1 MANNKSKTFTR
12 NILKPYTG
20 SIILFFALMCMATLF
35 SIASILSVSNFLQ
48 ILFDTPTD
56 AVENP
61 SQLEIILN
69 KVYDYCLS
77 FGKHKALWLF
87 AAIIFVIYFLKDLFT
102 YLASYFIGSTRNK
115 IIRNI
120 RNSLFE
126 QFSSQTIGFISKY
139 KKGDLLSRL
148 SNDITEYD
156 QNVLQSL
163 QTLIVNVISVI
174 LYFSV
179 LLYIDYKITLLVLLV
194 FPPVAG
200 IVSFFSRKLKRSSKH
215 MQQKSSHLTSILE
228 ETISAL
234 RIIKSFNA
242 IEEMNNRFRSFNTSY
257 TRLRNKINRRVN
269 LASPQSEFFGN
280 CLVIGI
286 LLVGARNVIC
296 SPVLMSADMFIV
308 YLIIFSLLIKPAKDI
323 STSFYNIKKADA
335 AKNRICEI
343 IYANNTIIEPKNPTN
358 LEKFSKEI
366 TIENLNFSYD
376 EKAPI
381 LKDINL
387 TFKKGENTAI
397 VGASGSGKST
407 LIDLI
412 MKFYNIN
419 SGSIYFDGISIEEMS
434 SQQVRKHISIVTQ
447 ETILFNDTI
456 SNNISFGEN
465 TFSKEE
471 IEAAA
476 RIANAHE
483 FISKLPQGYDTIIGD
498 RGSILSGG
506 QRQRIAIAR
515 AVLRKC
521 EILILDEA
529 TSALDT
535 ISEHSVQKAIDNLSK
550 EKTIITIAHRLST
563 IKNCDK
569 IIVMDKGCVV
579 ETGTHAELI
588 AKNGIYYTLCKMQ
601 EIK

>member
-1 MANNKSKTFTR
+1 MVNKNEKTFTK
-12 NILKPYTG
+12 NNLKPYTG
-20 SIILFFALMCMATLF
+20 NIILFFVLMCMATLF

-48 ILFDTPTD
+48 ILFDTPTQ
-56 AVENP
+56 ATENP
-61 SQLEIILN
+61 SQLELILN
-69 KVYDYCLS
+69 NVYDYCLS

-102 YLASYFIGSTRNK
+102 YLGSYFIGATRNK

-120 RNSLFE
+120 RNQLFE
-126 QFSSQTIGFISKY
+126 QFSTQTIGFIARY
-139 KKGDLLSRL
+139 KKGDLLSRV

-163 QTLIVNVISVI
+163 QTLIVNIISVI
-174 LYFSV
+174 LYFGV
-179 LLYIDYKITLLVLLV
+179 LLYIDYKITLLVLIV

-228 ETISAL
+228 ETISSL

-242 IEEMNNRFRSFNTSY
+242 IEQMNTRFQNFNTSY

-280 CLVIGI
+280 CLVIAI
-286 LLVGARNVIC
+286 LLVGARNVIG

-343 IYANNTIIEPKNPTN
+343 IYANNTIIEPKKPLN
-358 LEKFSKEI
+358 LEKI
-366 TIENLNFSYD
+366 NQGIRIENLNFAY
-376 EKAPI
+376 EKTPV
-381 LKDINL
+381 LNSVNL
-387 TFKKGENTAI
+387 FFKKGENTAI

-412 MKFYNIN
+412 MKFYNVEENTIF
-419 SGSIYFDGISIEEMS
+419 FDNLPIEKLS
-434 SQQVRKHISIVTQ
+434 SNEVRKHISIVTQ
-447 ETILFNDTI
+447 ETILFND
-456 SNNISFGEN
+456 SVKNNISFGN
-465 TFSKEE
+465 NNFSEEE
-471 IEAAA
+471 IISAAKT
-476 RIANAHE
+476 ANAHE

-498 RGSILSGG
+498 RGNTLSGG
-506 QRQRIAIAR
+506 QRQRLAIAR
-515 AVLRKC
+515 AILRKC

-535 ISEHSVQKAIDNLSK
+535 ISEHHVQEAINNLSK
-550 EKTIITIAHRLST
+550 QKTIITIAHRLST

-569 IIVMDKGCVV
+569 IVVMDKGYVK
-579 ETGTHAELI
+579 EIGTHAELT
-588 AKNGIYYTLCKMQ
+588 AKGGIYYQLCKLQ
-601 EIK
+601 EINS

>member
-1 MANNKSKTFTR
+1 MNNKNFTKQ
-12 NILKPYTG
+12 ILKPYTG
-20 SIILFFALMCMATLF
+20 SLILFFVLMCMATLF

-48 ILFDTPTD
+48 ILFDTNTEL
-56 AVENP
+56 AENP

-87 AAIIFVIYFLKDLFT
+87 AAIIFAIYFLKDLFT
-102 YLASYFIGSTRNK
+102 YLGSYFIGSTRNK

-120 RNSLFE
+120 RNKLFE
-126 QFSSQTIGFISKY
+126 QFSTQTIGFIANF
-139 KKGDLLSRL
+139 KKGDLLSRV

-156 QNVLQSL
+156 QNVLQSI
-163 QTLIVNVISVI
+163 QTLITNLISVI
-174 LYFSV
+174 MYFSV
-179 LLYIDYKITLLVLLV
+179 LIYIDYKITLLVLLV

-200 IVSFFSRKLKRSSKH
+200 MVSFFSRKLKRSSKH
-215 MQQKSSHLTSILE
+215 MQQKSSLLTSILE
-228 ETISAL
+228 ETISSL

-242 IEEMNNRFRSFNTSY
+242 IDDMNNRFRNFNTSY

-286 LLVGARNVIC
+286 LLVGSKNVI
-296 SPVLMSADMFIV
+296 STPVLMSADIFIV
-308 YLIIFSLLIKPAKDI
+308 YLIIFSLIIKPAKDI

-343 IYANNTIIEPKNPTN
+343 IYANNSIIEPENPIE
-358 LEKFSKEI
+358 LKEI
-366 TIENLNFSYD
+366 KDGIRIQNLNFAYD
-376 EKAPI
+376 SKNLV
-381 LKDINL
+381 LKNINL

-412 MKFYNIN
+412 MKFYNTEEN
-419 SGSIYFDGISIEEMS
+419 TLFFDNISINNIS
-434 SQQVRKHISIVTQ
+434 SSEVRKHIAIVTQ
-447 ETILFNDTI
+447 ETILFND
-456 SNNISFGEN
+456 SVKNNINFGERSF
-465 TFSKEE
+465 TDEE
-471 IEAAA
+471 IEVAA

-483 FISKLPQGYDTIIGD
+483 FICKLPQGYDTIIGD
-498 RGSILSGG
+498 RGSTLSGG
-506 QRQRIAIAR
+506 QKQRLAIAR
-515 AVLRKC
+515 AILRKC

-535 ISEHSVQKAIDNLSK
+535 ISEHSVQEAINKLSK

-569 IIVMDKGCVV
+569 IIVMDKGCV
-579 ETGTHAELI
+579 EEIGTHEELI
-588 AKNGIYYTLCKMQ
+588 AKKGIYHKLCKMQ
-601 EIK
+601 EINS

>member
-1 MANNKSKTFTR
+1 MNNKNFTKQ
-12 NILKPYTG
+12 ILKPYTG
-20 SIILFFALMCMATLF
+20 SLILFFVLMCMATLF

-48 ILFDTPTD
+48 ILFDTNTEL
-56 AVENP
+56 AENP

-87 AAIIFVIYFLKDLFT
+87 AAIIFAIYFLKDLFT
-102 YLASYFIGSTRNK
+102 YLGSYFIGSTRNK

-120 RNSLFE
+120 RNRLFE
-126 QFSSQTIGFISKY
+126 QFSTQTIGFIANF
-139 KKGDLLSRL
+139 KKGDLLSRV

-156 QNVLQSL
+156 QNVLQSI
-163 QTLIVNVISVI
+163 QTLITNLISVI
-174 LYFSV
+174 MYFSV
-179 LLYIDYKITLLVLLV
+179 LIYIDYKITLLVLLV

-200 IVSFFSRKLKRSSKH
+200 MVSFFSRKLKRSSKH
-215 MQQKSSHLTSILE
+215 MQQKSSLLTSILE
-228 ETISAL
+228 ETISSL

-242 IEEMNNRFRSFNTSY
+242 IDDMNNRFRNFNTSY

-286 LLVGARNVIC
+286 LLVGSKNVI
-296 SPVLMSADMFIV
+296 STPVLMSADIFIV
-308 YLIIFSLLIKPAKDI
+308 YLIIFSLIIKPAKDI

-343 IYANNTIIEPKNPTN
+343 IYANNSIIEPENPIE
-358 LEKFSKEI
+358 LKEI
-366 TIENLNFSYD
+366 KDGIRIQNLNFAYD
-376 EKAPI
+376 SKNLV
-381 LKDINL
+381 LKNINL

-412 MKFYNIN
+412 MKFYNTEEN
-419 SGSIYFDGISIEEMS
+419 TLFFDNISINNIS
-434 SQQVRKHISIVTQ
+434 SSEVRKHIAIVTQ
-447 ETILFNDTI
+447 ETILFND
-456 SNNISFGEN
+456 SVKNNINFGERSF
-465 TFSKEE
+465 TDEE

-483 FISKLPQGYDTIIGD
+483 FICKLPQGYDTIIGD
-498 RGSILSGG
+498 RGSTLSGG
-506 QRQRIAIAR
+506 QKQRLAIAR
-515 AVLRKC
+515 AILRKC

-535 ISEHSVQKAIDNLSK
+535 ISEHSVQEAINKLSK

-569 IIVMDKGCVV
+569 IIVIDKGCV
-579 ETGTHAELI
+579 EEIGTHEELI
-588 AKNGIYYTLCKMQ
+588 AKKGIYHKLCKMQ
-601 EIK
+601 EINS

>member
-1 MANNKSKTFTR
+1 
-12 NILKPYTG
+12 
-20 SIILFFALMCMATLF
+20 MCMATLF

-48 ILFDTPTD
+48 ILFDTNTEL
-56 AVENP
+56 AENP

-87 AAIIFVIYFLKDLFT
+87 AAIIFAIYFLKDLFT
-102 YLASYFIGSTRNK
+102 YLGSYFIGSTRNK

-120 RNSLFE
+120 RNKLFE
-126 QFSSQTIGFISKY
+126 QFSTQTIGFIANF
-139 KKGDLLSRL
+139 KKGDLLSRV

-156 QNVLQSL
+156 QNVLQSI
-163 QTLIVNVISVI
+163 QTLITNLISVI
-174 LYFSV
+174 MYFSV
-179 LLYIDYKITLLVLLV
+179 LIYIDYKITLLVLLV

-200 IVSFFSRKLKRSSKH
+200 MVSFFSRKLKRSSKH
-215 MQQKSSHLTSILE
+215 MQQKSSLLTSILE
-228 ETISAL
+228 ETISSL

-242 IEEMNNRFRSFNTSY
+242 IDDMNNRFRNFNTSY

-286 LLVGARNVIC
+286 LLVGSKNVI
-296 SPVLMSADMFIV
+296 STPVLMSADIFIV
-308 YLIIFSLLIKPAKDI
+308 YLIIFSLIIKPAKDI

-343 IYANNTIIEPKNPTN
+343 IYANNSIIEPENPIE
-358 LEKFSKEI
+358 LKEI
-366 TIENLNFSYD
+366 KDGIRIQNLNFAYD
-376 EKAPI
+376 SKNLV
-381 LKDINL
+381 LKNINL

-412 MKFYNIN
+412 MKFYNTEEN
-419 SGSIYFDGISIEEMS
+419 TLFFDNISINNIS
-434 SQQVRKHISIVTQ
+434 SSEVRKHIAIVTQ
-447 ETILFNDTI
+447 ETILFND
-456 SNNISFGEN
+456 SVKNNINFGERSF
-465 TFSKEE
+465 TDEE

-483 FISKLPQGYDTIIGD
+483 FICKLPQGYDTIIGD
-498 RGSILSGG
+498 RGSTLSGG
-506 QRQRIAIAR
+506 QKQRLAIAR
-515 AVLRKC
+515 AILRKC

-535 ISEHSVQKAIDNLSK
+535 ISEHSVQEAINKLSK

-569 IIVMDKGCVV
+569 IIVMDKGCV
-579 ETGTHAELI
+579 EEIGTHEELI
-588 AKNGIYYTLCKMQ
+588 AKKGIYHKLCKMQ
-601 EIK
+601 EINS

>member
-1 MANNKSKTFTR
+1 MANKEYKNFTK
-12 NILKPYTG
+12 NNLKPYTG

-48 ILFDTPTD
+48 ILFDTQTD

-120 RNSLFE
+120 RNRLFE
-126 QFSSQTIGFISKY
+126 QFSTQTIGFISKY
-139 KKGDLLSRL
+139 KKGDLLSRV
-148 SNDITEYD
+148 SNDITEYE

-163 QTLIVNVISVI
+163 QTLIVNIISVI

-228 ETISAL
+228 ETISSL

-286 LLVGARNVIC
+286 LLAGARNVIC

-343 IYANNTIIEPKNPTN
+343 IYANNTIIEPENPIN
-358 LEKFSKEI
+358 LEQINQGI
-366 TIENLNFSYD
+366 TIKNLNFAY
-376 EKAPI
+376 EKTPV
-381 LKDINL
+381 LNSINIF
-387 TFKKGENTAI
+387 FKKGENTAI

-412 MKFYNIN
+412 MKFYNTEENTIFFDDIPIN
-419 SGSIYFDGISIEEMS
+419 KIKS
-434 SQQVRKHISIVTQ
+434 SQVRKHIAIVTQ
-447 ETILFNDTI
+447 ETILFND
-456 SNNISFGEN
+456 SVKNNISFGDN
-465 TFSKEE
+465 SFSDEE
-471 IEAAA
+471 IISAAKT
-476 RIANAHE
+476 ANAHE
-483 FISKLPQGYDTIIGD
+483 FITKLPQGYETIIGD
-498 RGSILSGG
+498 RGSTLSGG
-506 QRQRIAIAR
+506 QRQRLAIAR
-515 AVLRKC
+515 AILRKC

-535 ISEHSVQKAIDNLSK
+535 ISEHYVQEAINNLSK
-550 EKTIITIAHRLST
+550 QKTIITIAHRLST

-569 IIVMDKGCVV
+569 IIVMDKGFVKEV
-579 ETGTHAELI
+579 GTHNELI
-588 AKNGIYYTLCKMQ
+588 AEKGIYHQLCKLQ
-601 EIK
+601 ELN

>member
-1 MANNKSKTFTR
+1 MANKEYKAFTK
-12 NILKPYTG
+12 NNLKPYTG
-20 SIILFFALMCMATLF
+20 SIVLYFVLMCMATLF

-48 ILFDTPTD
+48 ILFDTPTQ
-56 AVENP
+56 ATENP

-69 KVYDYCLS
+69 NVYDYCLS

-87 AAIIFVIYFLKDLFT
+87 AAIIFAIYFLKDLFT
-102 YLASYFIGSTRNK
+102 YLASYFIGATRNK

-120 RNSLFE
+120 RNKLFE
-126 QFSSQTIGFISKY
+126 QFSTQTIGFISKY
-139 KKGDLLSRL
+139 KKGDLLSRV

-163 QTLIVNVISVI
+163 QTLVNNLISVI
-174 LYFSV
+174 LYFAV
-179 LLYIDYKITLLVLLV
+179 LLYIDYKMTLLVLIV

-228 ETISAL
+228 ETISSL

-242 IEEMNNRFRSFNTSY
+242 IEEMNSRFQNFNSSY

-286 LLVGARNVIC
+286 LLVGSQNVIC
-296 SPVLMSADMFIV
+296 SPVLMSADIFIV
-308 YLIIFSLLIKPAKDI
+308 YLIIFALLIKPAKDI

-343 IYANNTIIEPKNPTN
+343 IYANNTIIEPTNPINIET
-358 LEKFSKEI
+358 I
-366 TIENLNFSYD
+366 TQGIRIENLNFAY
-376 EKAPI
+376 ETTPV
-381 LKDINL
+381 LNNINL
-387 TFKKGENTAI
+387 FFKKGENTAI

-412 MKFYNIN
+412 MKFYNVEENTIFFDEVPIN
-419 SGSIYFDGISIEEMS
+419 KISS
-434 SQQVRKHISIVTQ
+434 KGVRKHISIVTQ
-447 ETILFNDTI
+447 ETILFND
-456 SNNISFGEN
+456 SVKNNISFGN
-465 TFSKEE
+465 NNFSDQE
-471 IEAAA
+471 IISAAKT
-476 RIANAHE
+476 ANAHE

-498 RGSILSGG
+498 RGGMLSGG
-506 QRQRIAIAR
+506 QRQRLAIAR
-515 AVLRKC
+515 AILRKS

-535 ISEHSVQKAIDNLSK
+535 ISEHYVQEAINNLSK

-569 IIVMDKGCVV
+569 IVVMDAGFVK
-579 ETGTHAELI
+579 EIGTHSTLI
-588 AKNGIYYTLCKMQ
+588 ESKGLYYQLCKMQ
-601 EIK
+601 ELN

>member
-1 MANNKSKTFTR
+1 
-12 NILKPYTG
+12 
-20 SIILFFALMCMATLF
+20 MCMATLF

-48 ILFDTPTD
+48 ILFDTNTEI
-56 AVENP
+56 AENP

-102 YLASYFIGSTRNK
+102 YLGSYFMGSTRNK

-126 QFSSQTIGFISKY
+126 QFSTQTIGFIAKF
-139 KKGDLLSRL
+139 KKGDLLSRV
-148 SNDITEYD
+148 SNDITEYE
-156 QNVLQSL
+156 QNVLQSI
-163 QTLIVNVISVI
+163 QTLIVNIISV
-174 LYFSV
+174 LMYFAV
-179 LLYIDYKITLLVLLV
+179 LLYIDYKITLLVLVV

-215 MQQKSSHLTSILE
+215 MQQKSSLLTSILE
-228 ETISAL
+228 ETISSL

-242 IEEMNNRFRSFNTSY
+242 IDEMNKRFQNFNTSY

-308 YLIIFSLLIKPAKDI
+308 YLIIFSLIIKPAKDI

-343 IYANNTIIEPKNPTN
+343 IYANNTIVEPENPIELEEIKNGISIN
-358 LEKFSKEI
+358 
-366 TIENLNFSYD
+366 NLNFSYD
-376 EKAPI
+376 AKTPV
-381 LKDINL
+381 LKNINL
-387 TFKKGENTAI
+387 FFKKGENTAI

-412 MKFYNIN
+412 MKFYNTEEN
-419 SGSIYFDGISIEEMS
+419 SILFDDIPLCKMH
-434 SQQVRKHISIVTQ
+434 SQQVRKHIAIVTQ
-447 ETILFNDTI
+447 ETILFND
-456 SNNISFGEN
+456 SVKNNISFGDN
-465 TFSKEE
+465 SYSDEE
-471 IEAAA
+471 IIQAAK
-476 RIANAHE
+476 ISNAHE
-483 FISKLPQGYDTIIGD
+483 FISNLPQGYDTIIGD
-498 RGSILSGG
+498 RGNTLSGG
-506 QRQRIAIAR
+506 QRQRLAIAR
-515 AVLRKC
+515 AILRKC

-535 ISEHSVQKAIDNLSK
+535 ISEHSVQEAINKLSK
-550 EKTIITIAHRLST
+550 GKTIITIAHRLST

-569 IIVMDKGCVV
+569 IIVMDNGCVK
-579 ETGTHAELI
+579 EIGKHSELI
-588 AKNGIYYTLCKMQ
+588 AQNGIYHKLCKMQ
-601 EIK
+601 EIN

>member
-1 MANNKSKTFTR
+1 
-12 NILKPYTG
+12 
-20 SIILFFALMCMATLF
+20 MATLF

-120 RNSLFE
+120 RNRLFE
-126 QFSSQTIGFISKY
+126 QFSTQTIGFISKY
-139 KKGDLLSRL
+139 KKGDLLSRV
-148 SNDITEYD
+148 SNDITEYE

-163 QTLIVNVISVI
+163 QTLIVNIISVI

-194 FPPVAG
+194 FPPIAG

-228 ETISAL
+228 ETISSL

-286 LLVGARNVIC
+286 LLAGARNVIC

-343 IYANNTIIEPKNPTN
+343 IYANNTIIEPENPIN
-358 LEKFSKEI
+358 LEQINQGI
-366 TIENLNFSYD
+366 TIKNLNFAY
-376 EKAPI
+376 EKTPV
-381 LKDINL
+381 LNSVNL
-387 TFKKGENTAI
+387 FFKKGENTAI

-412 MKFYNIN
+412 MKFYNVEENTIF
-419 SGSIYFDGISIEEMS
+419 FDNLPIEKLS
-434 SQQVRKHISIVTQ
+434 SNEVRKHISIVTQ
-447 ETILFNDTI
+447 ETILFND
-456 SNNISFGEN
+456 SVKNNISFGN
-465 TFSKEE
+465 NSFSEEE
-471 IEAAA
+471 IISAAKT
-476 RIANAHE
+476 ANAHE

-498 RGSILSGG
+498 RGNTLSGG
-506 QRQRIAIAR
+506 QRQRLAIAR
-515 AVLRKC
+515 AILRKC

-535 ISEHSVQKAIDNLSK
+535 ISEHHVQEAINNLSK
-550 EKTIITIAHRLST
+550 QKTIITIAHRLST

-569 IIVMDKGCVV
+569 IVVMDKGYVK
-579 ETGTHAELI
+579 EIGTHAELT
-588 AKNGIYYTLCKMQ
+588 AKGGIYYQLCKLQ
-601 EIK
+601 EINS

>member
-1 MANNKSKTFTR
+1 MNNKNFTKH
-12 NILKPYTG
+12 ILKPYTW
-20 SIILFFALMCMATLF
+20 SFVLFFALMCMATLF

-48 ILFDTPTD
+48 ILFDTNTEI
-56 AVENP
+56 AENP

-102 YLASYFIGSTRNK
+102 YLGSYFMGSTRNK

-126 QFSSQTIGFISKY
+126 QFSTQTIGFIAKF
-139 KKGDLLSRL
+139 KKGDLLSRV
-148 SNDITEYD
+148 SNDITEYE
-156 QNVLQSL
+156 QNVLQSI
-163 QTLIVNVISVI
+163 QTLIVNIISV
-174 LYFSV
+174 LMYFAV
-179 LLYIDYKITLLVLLV
+179 LLYIDYKITLLVLVV

-215 MQQKSSHLTSILE
+215 MQQKSSLLTSILE
-228 ETISAL
+228 ETISSL

-242 IEEMNNRFRSFNTSY
+242 IDEMNKRFQNFNTSY

-308 YLIIFSLLIKPAKDI
+308 YLIIFSLIIKPAKDI

-343 IYANNTIIEPKNPTN
+343 IYANNTIVEPENPIELEEIKNGISIN
-358 LEKFSKEI
+358 
-366 TIENLNFSYD
+366 NLNFSYD
-376 EKAPI
+376 AKTPV
-381 LKDINL
+381 LKNINL
-387 TFKKGENTAI
+387 FFKKGENTAI

-412 MKFYNIN
+412 MKFYNTEEN
-419 SGSIYFDGISIEEMS
+419 SILFDDIPLCKMH
-434 SQQVRKHISIVTQ
+434 SQQVRKHIAIVTQ
-447 ETILFNDTI
+447 ETILFND
-456 SNNISFGEN
+456 SVKNNISFGDN
-465 TFSKEE
+465 SYSDEE
-471 IEAAA
+471 IIQAAK
-476 RIANAHE
+476 ISNAHE
-483 FISKLPQGYDTIIGD
+483 FISNLPQGYDTIIGD
-498 RGSILSGG
+498 RGNTLSGG
-506 QRQRIAIAR
+506 QRQRLAIAR
-515 AVLRKC
+515 AILRKC

-535 ISEHSVQKAIDNLSK
+535 ISEHSVQEAINKLSK
-550 EKTIITIAHRLST
+550 GKTIITIAHRLST

-569 IIVMDKGCVV
+569 IIVMDNGCVK
-579 ETGTHAELI
+579 EIGKHSELI
-588 AKNGIYYTLCKMQ
+588 AQNGIYHKLCKMQ
-601 EIK
+601 EIN

>member
-1 MANNKSKTFTR
+1 MNNKNFTKH
-12 NILKPYTG
+12 ILKPYTW
-20 SIILFFALMCMATLF
+20 SFVLFFALMCMATLF

-48 ILFDTPTD
+48 ILFDTNTEI
-56 AVENP
+56 AENP

-102 YLASYFIGSTRNK
+102 YLGSYFMGSTRNK

-126 QFSSQTIGFISKY
+126 QFSTQTIGFIAKF
-139 KKGDLLSRL
+139 KKGDLLSRV
-148 SNDITEYD
+148 SNDITEYE
-156 QNVLQSL
+156 QNVLQSI
-163 QTLIVNVISVI
+163 QTLIVNIISV
-174 LYFSV
+174 LMYFAV
-179 LLYIDYKITLLVLLV
+179 LLYIDYKITLLVLVV

-215 MQQKSSHLTSILE
+215 MQQKSSLLTSILE
-228 ETISAL
+228 ETISSL

-242 IEEMNNRFRSFNTSY
+242 IDEMNKRFQNFNTSY

-308 YLIIFSLLIKPAKDI
+308 YLIIFSLIIKPAKDI

-335 AKNRICEI
+335 AKKRICEI
-343 IYANNTIIEPKNPTN
+343 IYANNTIVEPENPIELEEIKNGISIN
-358 LEKFSKEI
+358 
-366 TIENLNFSYD
+366 NLNFSYD
-376 EKAPI
+376 AKTPV
-381 LKDINL
+381 LKNINL
-387 TFKKGENTAI
+387 FFKKGENTAI

-412 MKFYNIN
+412 MKFYNTEEN
-419 SGSIYFDGISIEEMS
+419 SILFDDIPLCKMH
-434 SQQVRKHISIVTQ
+434 SQQVRKHIAIVTQ
-447 ETILFNDTI
+447 ETILFND
-456 SNNISFGEN
+456 SVKNNISFGDNSYSE
-465 TFSKEE
+465 EE
-471 IEAAA
+471 IIQAAK
-476 RIANAHE
+476 IANAHE
-483 FISKLPQGYDTIIGD
+483 FISNLPQGYDTIIGD
-498 RGSILSGG
+498 RGNTLSGG
-506 QRQRIAIAR
+506 QRQRLAIAR
-515 AVLRKC
+515 AILRKC

-535 ISEHSVQKAIDNLSK
+535 ISEHSVQEAINNLSK

-569 IIVMDKGCVV
+569 IIVMDNGCVK
-579 ETGTHAELI
+579 EIGKHSELI
-588 AKNGIYYTLCKMQ
+588 AQNGIYHKLCKMQ
-601 EIK
+601 EIN

>member
-1 MANNKSKTFTR
+1 MNNKNFTKH
-12 NILKPYTG
+12 ILKPYTW
-20 SIILFFALMCMATLF
+20 SFVLFFALMCMATLF

-48 ILFDTPTD
+48 ILFDTNTEI
-56 AVENP
+56 AENP

-102 YLASYFIGSTRNK
+102 YLGSYFMGSTRNK

-126 QFSSQTIGFISKY
+126 QFSTQTIGFIAKF
-139 KKGDLLSRL
+139 KKGDLLSRV
-148 SNDITEYD
+148 SNDITEYE
-156 QNVLQSL
+156 QNVLQSI
-163 QTLIVNVISVI
+163 QTLIVNIISV
-174 LYFSV
+174 LMYFAV
-179 LLYIDYKITLLVLLV
+179 LLYIDYKITLLVLVV

-215 MQQKSSHLTSILE
+215 MQQKSSLLTSILE
-228 ETISAL
+228 ETISSL

-242 IEEMNNRFRSFNTSY
+242 IDEMNKRFQNFNTSY

-308 YLIIFSLLIKPAKDI
+308 YLIIFSLIIKPAKDI

-335 AKNRICEI
+335 AKKRICEI
-343 IYANNTIIEPKNPTN
+343 IYANNTIVEPENPIELEEIKNGISIN
-358 LEKFSKEI
+358 
-366 TIENLNFSYD
+366 NLNFSYD
-376 EKAPI
+376 AKTPV
-381 LKDINL
+381 LKNINL
-387 TFKKGENTAI
+387 FFKKGENTAI

-412 MKFYNIN
+412 MKFYNTEEN
-419 SGSIYFDGISIEEMS
+419 SILFDDIPLCKMH
-434 SQQVRKHISIVTQ
+434 SQQVRKHIAIVTQ
-447 ETILFNDTI
+447 ETILFND
-456 SNNISFGEN
+456 SVKNNISFGDNSYSE
-465 TFSKEE
+465 EE
-471 IEAAA
+471 IIQAAK
-476 RIANAHE
+476 IANAHE
-483 FISKLPQGYDTIIGD
+483 FISNLPQGYDTIIGD
-498 RGSILSGG
+498 RGCTLSGG
-506 QRQRIAIAR
+506 QKQRLAIAR
-515 AVLRKC
+515 AILRKC

-535 ISEHSVQKAIDNLSK
+535 ISEHSVQEAINHLSK

-569 IIVMDKGCVV
+569 IIVMDNGCVK
-579 ETGTHAELI
+579 EIGKHSELI
-588 AKNGIYYTLCKMQ
+588 AQNGIYHKLCKMQ
-601 EIK
+601 EIN

>member
-1 MANNKSKTFTR
+1 
-12 NILKPYTG
+12 
-20 SIILFFALMCMATLF
+20 MCMATLF

-48 ILFDTPTD
+48 ILFDTNTEL
-56 AVENP
+56 AENP
-61 SQLEIILN
+61 TQLEIILN

-87 AAIIFVIYFLKDLFT
+87 AAIIFAIYFLKDLFT
-102 YLASYFIGSTRNK
+102 YLGSYFIGSTRNK

-120 RNSLFE
+120 RNKLFE
-126 QFSSQTIGFISKY
+126 QFSTQTIGFIAKF
-139 KKGDLLSRL
+139 KKGDLLSRV

-156 QNVLQSL
+156 QNVLQSI
-163 QTLIVNVISVI
+163 QTLITNLISVI
-174 LYFSV
+174 MYFSV
-179 LLYIDYKITLLVLLV
+179 LIYIDYKITLLVLLV

-200 IVSFFSRKLKRSSKH
+200 MVSFFSRKLKRSSKH
-215 MQQKSSHLTSILE
+215 MQQKSSLLTSILE
-228 ETISAL
+228 ETISSL

-242 IEEMNNRFRSFNTSY
+242 IDDMNNRFRNFNTSY

-286 LLVGARNVIC
+286 LLVGSKNVI
-296 SPVLMSADMFIV
+296 STPVLMSADIFIV
-308 YLIIFSLLIKPAKDI
+308 YLIIFSLIIKPAKDI

-343 IYANNTIIEPKNPTN
+343 IYANNSIIEPENPVE
-358 LEKFSKEI
+358 LKEI
-366 TIENLNFSYD
+366 KDGIRIQNLNFAYD
-376 EKAPI
+376 DKNLV
-381 LKDINL
+381 LKNINL

-412 MKFYNIN
+412 MKFYNTDEN
-419 SGSIYFDGISIEEMS
+419 TLFFDDISINNIS
-434 SQQVRKHISIVTQ
+434 SHEVRKHIAIVTQ
-447 ETILFNDTI
+447 ETILFND
-456 SNNISFGEN
+456 SVKNNISFGEH
-465 TFSKEE
+465 TFSDEE
-471 IEAAA
+471 IETAA

-483 FISKLPQGYDTIIGD
+483 FICKLPQGYDTIIGD
-498 RGSILSGG
+498 RGCTLSGG
-506 QRQRIAIAR
+506 QKQRLAIAR
-515 AVLRKC
+515 AILRKC

-535 ISEHSVQKAIDNLSK
+535 ISEHSVQEAINNLSK

-563 IKNCDK
+563 IKNCNK
-569 IIVMDKGCVV
+569 IIVMDKGCV
-579 ETGTHAELI
+579 EEIGTHAELI
-588 AKNGIYYTLCKMQ
+588 AKKGIYHKLCKMQ
-601 EIK
+601 EINS

>member
-1 MANNKSKTFTR
+1 
-12 NILKPYTG
+12 
-20 SIILFFALMCMATLF
+20 MCMATLF

-48 ILFDTPTD
+48 ILFDTNTEL
-56 AVENP
+56 AENP

-87 AAIIFVIYFLKDLFT
+87 AAIIFAIYFLKDLFT
-102 YLASYFIGSTRNK
+102 YLGSYFIGSTRNK

-120 RNSLFE
+120 RNRLFE
-126 QFSSQTIGFISKY
+126 QFSTQTIGFIANF
-139 KKGDLLSRL
+139 KKGDLLSRV

-156 QNVLQSL
+156 QNVLQSI
-163 QTLIVNVISVI
+163 QTLITNLISVI
-174 LYFSV
+174 MYFSV
-179 LLYIDYKITLLVLLV
+179 LIYIDYKITLLVLLV

-200 IVSFFSRKLKRSSKH
+200 MVSFFSRKLKRSSKH
-215 MQQKSSHLTSILE
+215 MQQKSSLLTSILE
-228 ETISAL
+228 ETISSL

-242 IEEMNNRFRSFNTSY
+242 IDDMNNRFRNFNTSY

-286 LLVGARNVIC
+286 LLVGSKNVI
-296 SPVLMSADMFIV
+296 STPVLMSADIFIV
-308 YLIIFSLLIKPAKDI
+308 YLIIFSLIIKPAKDI

-343 IYANNTIIEPKNPTN
+343 IYANNSIIEPENPIE
-358 LEKFSKEI
+358 LKEI
-366 TIENLNFSYD
+366 KDGIRIQNLNFAYD
-376 EKAPI
+376 SKNLV
-381 LKDINL
+381 LKNINL

-412 MKFYNIN
+412 MKFYNTEEN
-419 SGSIYFDGISIEEMS
+419 TLFFDNISINNIS
-434 SQQVRKHISIVTQ
+434 SSEVRKHIAIVTQ
-447 ETILFNDTI
+447 ETILFND
-456 SNNISFGEN
+456 SVKNNINFGERSF
-465 TFSKEE
+465 TDEE

-483 FISKLPQGYDTIIGD
+483 FICKLPQGYDTIIGD
-498 RGSILSGG
+498 RGSTLSGG
-506 QRQRIAIAR
+506 QKQRLAIAR
-515 AVLRKC
+515 AILRKC

-535 ISEHSVQKAIDNLSK
+535 ISEHSVQEAINKLSK

-569 IIVMDKGCVV
+569 IIVMDKGCV
-579 ETGTHAELI
+579 EEIGTHEELI
-588 AKNGIYYTLCKMQ
+588 AKKGIYHKLCKMQ
-601 EIK
+601 EINS

>member
-1 MANNKSKTFTR
+1 
-12 NILKPYTG
+12 
-20 SIILFFALMCMATLF
+20 MCMATLF

-48 ILFDTPTD
+48 ILFDTNTEI
-56 AVENP
+56 AENP

-102 YLASYFIGSTRNK
+102 YLGSYFMGSTRNK

-126 QFSSQTIGFISKY
+126 QFSTQTIGFIAKF
-139 KKGDLLSRL
+139 KKGDLLSRV
-148 SNDITEYD
+148 SNDITEYE
-156 QNVLQSL
+156 QNVLQSI
-163 QTLIVNVISVI
+163 QTLIVNIISV
-174 LYFSV
+174 LMYFAV
-179 LLYIDYKITLLVLLV
+179 LLYIDYKITLLVLVV

-215 MQQKSSHLTSILE
+215 MQQKSSLLTSILE
-228 ETISAL
+228 ETISSL

-242 IEEMNNRFRSFNTSY
+242 IDEMNKRFQNFNTSY

-308 YLIIFSLLIKPAKDI
+308 YLIIFSLIIKPAKDI

-343 IYANNTIIEPKNPTN
+343 IYANNTIVEPENPIELEEIKNGISIN
-358 LEKFSKEI
+358 
-366 TIENLNFSYD
+366 NLNFSYD
-376 EKAPI
+376 AKTPV
-381 LKDINL
+381 LKNINL
-387 TFKKGENTAI
+387 FFKKGENTAI

-412 MKFYNIN
+412 MKFYNTEEN
-419 SGSIYFDGISIEEMS
+419 SILFDDIPLCKMH
-434 SQQVRKHISIVTQ
+434 SQQVRKHIAIVTQ
-447 ETILFNDTI
+447 ETILFND
-456 SNNISFGEN
+456 SVKNNISFGDN
-465 TFSKEE
+465 SYSDEE
-471 IEAAA
+471 IIQAAK
-476 RIANAHE
+476 ISNAHE
-483 FISKLPQGYDTIIGD
+483 FISNLPQGYDTIIGD
-498 RGSILSGG
+498 RGNTLSGG
-506 QRQRIAIAR
+506 QRQRLAIAR
-515 AVLRKC
+515 AILRKC

-535 ISEHSVQKAIDNLSK
+535 ISEHSVQEAINKLSK

-569 IIVMDKGCVV
+569 IIVMDNGCVK
-579 ETGTHAELI
+579 EIGKHSELI
-588 AKNGIYYTLCKMQ
+588 AQNGIYHKLCKMQ
-601 EIK
+601 EIN

>member
-1 MANNKSKTFTR
+1 
-12 NILKPYTG
+12 
-20 SIILFFALMCMATLF
+20 MCMATLF

-48 ILFDTPTD
+48 ILFDTNTEI
-56 AVENP
+56 AENP

-102 YLASYFIGSTRNK
+102 YLGSYFMGSTRNK

-126 QFSSQTIGFISKY
+126 QFSTQTIGFIAKF
-139 KKGDLLSRL
+139 KKGDLLSRV
-148 SNDITEYD
+148 SNDITEYE
-156 QNVLQSL
+156 QNVLQSI
-163 QTLIVNVISVI
+163 QTLIVNIISV
-174 LYFSV
+174 LMYFAV
-179 LLYIDYKITLLVLLV
+179 LLYIDYKITLLVLVV

-215 MQQKSSHLTSILE
+215 MQQKSSLLTSILE
-228 ETISAL
+228 ETISSL

-242 IEEMNNRFRSFNTSY
+242 IDEMNKRFQNFNTSY

-308 YLIIFSLLIKPAKDI
+308 YLIIFSLIIKPAKDI

-343 IYANNTIIEPKNPTN
+343 IYANNTIVEPENPIELEEIKNGISIN
-358 LEKFSKEI
+358 
-366 TIENLNFSYD
+366 NLNFSYD
-376 EKAPI
+376 AKTPV
-381 LKDINL
+381 LKNINL
-387 TFKKGENTAI
+387 FFKKGENTAI

-412 MKFYNIN
+412 MKFYNTEEN
-419 SGSIYFDGISIEEMS
+419 SILFDDIPLCKMH
-434 SQQVRKHISIVTQ
+434 SQQVRKHIAIVTQ
-447 ETILFNDTI
+447 ETILFND
-456 SNNISFGEN
+456 SVKNNISFGDN
-465 TFSKEE
+465 SYSDEE
-471 IEAAA
+471 IIQAAK
-476 RIANAHE
+476 IANAHE
-483 FISKLPQGYDTIIGD
+483 FISNLPQGYDTIIGD
-498 RGSILSGG
+498 RGNTLSGG
-506 QRQRIAIAR
+506 QRQRLAIAR
-515 AVLRKC
+515 AILRKC

-535 ISEHSVQKAIDNLSK
+535 ISEHSVQEAINKLSK

-569 IIVMDKGCVV
+569 IIVMDNGCVK
-579 ETGTHAELI
+579 EIGKHSELI
-588 AKNGIYYTLCKMQ
+588 AQNGIYHKLCKMQ
-601 EIK
+601 EIN

>member
-1 MANNKSKTFTR
+1 MNNKNFTKQ
-12 NILKPYTG
+12 ILKPYTG
-20 SIILFFALMCMATLF
+20 SLILFFVLMCMATLF

-48 ILFDTPTD
+48 ILFDTNTEL
-56 AVENP
+56 AENP

-87 AAIIFVIYFLKDLFT
+87 AAIIFAIYFLKDLFT
-102 YLASYFIGSTRNK
+102 YLGSYFIGSTRNK

-120 RNSLFE
+120 RNKLFE
-126 QFSSQTIGFISKY
+126 QFSTQTIGFIANF
-139 KKGDLLSRL
+139 KKGDLLSRV

-156 QNVLQSL
+156 QNVLQSI
-163 QTLIVNVISVI
+163 QTLITNLISVI
-174 LYFSV
+174 MYFSV
-179 LLYIDYKITLLVLLV
+179 LIYIDYKITLLVLLV

-200 IVSFFSRKLKRSSKH
+200 MVSFFSRKLKRSSKH
-215 MQQKSSHLTSILE
+215 MQQKSSLLTSILE
-228 ETISAL
+228 ETISSL

-242 IEEMNNRFRSFNTSY
+242 IDDMNNRFRNFNTSY

-286 LLVGARNVIC
+286 LLVGSKNVI
-296 SPVLMSADMFIV
+296 STPVLMSADIFIV
-308 YLIIFSLLIKPAKDI
+308 YLIIFSLIIKPAKDI

-343 IYANNTIIEPKNPTN
+343 IYANNSIIEPENPIE
-358 LEKFSKEI
+358 LKEI
-366 TIENLNFSYD
+366 KDGIRIQNLNFAYD
-376 EKAPI
+376 SKNLV
-381 LKDINL
+381 LKNINL

-412 MKFYNIN
+412 MKFYNTEEN
-419 SGSIYFDGISIEEMS
+419 TLFFDNISINNIS
-434 SQQVRKHISIVTQ
+434 SSEVRKHIAIVTQ
-447 ETILFNDTI
+447 ETILFND
-456 SNNISFGEN
+456 SVKNNINFGERSF
-465 TFSKEE
+465 TDEE

-483 FISKLPQGYDTIIGD
+483 FICKLPQGYDTIIGD
-498 RGSILSGG
+498 RGSTLSGG
-506 QRQRIAIAR
+506 QKQRLAIAR
-515 AVLRKC
+515 AILRKC

-535 ISEHSVQKAIDNLSK
+535 ISEHSVQEAINKLSK

-569 IIVMDKGCVV
+569 IIVMDKGCV
-579 ETGTHAELI
+579 EEIGTHEELI
-588 AKNGIYYTLCKMQ
+588 AKKGIYHKLCKMQ
-601 EIK
+601 EINS

>member
-1 MANNKSKTFTR
+1 MANKEYKNFTK
-12 NILKPYTG
+12 NNLKPYTG

-120 RNSLFE
+120 RNRLFK
-126 QFSSQTIGFISKY
+126 QFSTQTIGFISKY
-139 KKGDLLSRL
+139 KKGDLLSRV
-148 SNDITEYD
+148 SNDITEYE

-163 QTLIVNVISVI
+163 QTLIVNIISVI

-228 ETISAL
+228 ETISSL

-242 IEEMNNRFRSFNTSY
+242 IEEMNNRFRNFNTSY

-286 LLVGARNVIC
+286 LLAGARNVIC

-343 IYANNTIIEPKNPTN
+343 IYANNTIIEPENPIN
-358 LEKFSKEI
+358 LEQINQGI
-366 TIENLNFSYD
+366 TIKNLNFAY
-376 EKAPI
+376 EKTPV
-381 LKDINL
+381 LNSINIF
-387 TFKKGENTAI
+387 FKKGENTAI

-412 MKFYNIN
+412 MKFYNTEENTIFFDDVPIN
-419 SGSIYFDGISIEEMS
+419 KIRS
-434 SQQVRKHISIVTQ
+434 SQVRKHIAIVTQ
-447 ETILFNDTI
+447 ETILFND
-456 SNNISFGEN
+456 SVKNNISFGDN
-465 TFSKEE
+465 SFSEEE
-471 IEAAA
+471 IISAAKT
-476 RIANAHE
+476 ANAHE
-483 FISKLPQGYDTIIGD
+483 FITKLPQGYDTIIGD
-498 RGSILSGG
+498 RGSTLSGG
-506 QRQRIAIAR
+506 QRQRLAIAR
-515 AVLRKC
+515 AILRKC

-535 ISEHSVQKAIDNLSK
+535 ISEHYVQDAINNLSK
-550 EKTIITIAHRLST
+550 QKTIITIAHRLST

-569 IIVMDKGCVV
+569 IIVMDKGFVKEV
-579 ETGTHAELI
+579 GTHNELI
-588 AKNGIYYTLCKMQ
+588 SKKGIYHQLCKLQ
-601 EIK
+601 ELN

>member
-1 MANNKSKTFTR
+1 MNNKNFTKQ
-12 NILKPYTG
+12 ILKPYTG
-20 SIILFFALMCMATLF
+20 SLILFFVLMCMATLF

-48 ILFDTPTD
+48 ILFDTNIEL
-56 AVENP
+56 AENP

-87 AAIIFVIYFLKDLFT
+87 AAIIFAIYFLKDLFT
-102 YLASYFIGSTRNK
+102 YLGSYFIGSTRNK

-120 RNSLFE
+120 RNRLFE
-126 QFSSQTIGFISKY
+126 QFSTQTIGFIANF
-139 KKGDLLSRL
+139 KKGDLLSRV

-156 QNVLQSL
+156 QNVLQSI
-163 QTLIVNVISVI
+163 QTLITNLISVI
-174 LYFSV
+174 MYFSV
-179 LLYIDYKITLLVLLV
+179 LIYIDYKITLLVLLV

-200 IVSFFSRKLKRSSKH
+200 MVSFFSRKLKRSSKH
-215 MQQKSSHLTSILE
+215 MQQKSSLLTSILE
-228 ETISAL
+228 ETISSL

-242 IEEMNNRFRSFNTSY
+242 IDDMNNRFRNFNTSY

-286 LLVGARNVIC
+286 LLVGSKNVI
-296 SPVLMSADMFIV
+296 STPVLMSADIFIV
-308 YLIIFSLLIKPAKDI
+308 YLIIFSLIIKPAKDI

-343 IYANNTIIEPKNPTN
+343 IYANNSIIEPENPIE
-358 LEKFSKEI
+358 LKEI
-366 TIENLNFSYD
+366 KDGIRIQNLNFAYD
-376 EKAPI
+376 SKNLV
-381 LKDINL
+381 LKNINL

-412 MKFYNIN
+412 MKFYNTEEN
-419 SGSIYFDGISIEEMS
+419 TLFFDNISINNIS
-434 SQQVRKHISIVTQ
+434 SSEVRKHIAIVTQ
-447 ETILFNDTI
+447 ETILFND
-456 SNNISFGEN
+456 SVKNNINFGERSF
-465 TFSKEE
+465 TDEE
-471 IEAAA
+471 IETAA

-483 FISKLPQGYDTIIGD
+483 FICKLPQGYDTIIGD
-498 RGSILSGG
+498 RGSTLSGG
-506 QRQRIAIAR
+506 QKQRLAIAR
-515 AVLRKC
+515 AILRKC

-535 ISEHSVQKAIDNLSK
+535 ISEHSVQEAINKLSK

-569 IIVMDKGCVV
+569 IIVMDKGCV
-579 ETGTHAELI
+579 EEIGTHEELI
-588 AKNGIYYTLCKMQ
+588 AKKGIYHKLCKMQ
-601 EIK
+601 EINS

>member
-1 MANNKSKTFTR
+1 MNNKNFTKH
-12 NILKPYTG
+12 ILKPYTW
-20 SIILFFALMCMATLF
+20 SFVLFFALMCMATLF

-48 ILFDTPTD
+48 ILFDTNTEIT
-56 AVENP
+56 ENP

-102 YLASYFIGSTRNK
+102 YLGSYFMGSTRNK

-126 QFSSQTIGFISKY
+126 QFSTQTIGFIAKF
-139 KKGDLLSRL
+139 KKGDLLSRV
-148 SNDITEYD
+148 SNDITEYE
-156 QNVLQSL
+156 QNVLQSI
-163 QTLIVNVISVI
+163 QTLIVNLISV
-174 LYFSV
+174 LMYFAV
-179 LLYIDYKITLLVLLV
+179 LLYIDYKITLLVLVV

-215 MQQKSSHLTSILE
+215 MQQKSSLLTSILE
-228 ETISAL
+228 ETISSL

-242 IEEMNNRFRSFNTSY
+242 IDEMNTRFQNFNTSY

-308 YLIIFSLLIKPAKDI
+308 YLIIFSLIIKPAKDI

-343 IYANNTIIEPKNPTN
+343 IYANNTIIEPENPIELEEIKNGISIN
-358 LEKFSKEI
+358 
-366 TIENLNFSYD
+366 NLNFSYD
-376 EKAPI
+376 AKTPV
-381 LKDINL
+381 LKNINL
-387 TFKKGENTAI
+387 FFKKGENTAI

-412 MKFYNIN
+412 MKFYNTEEN
-419 SGSIYFDGISIEEMS
+419 SILFDDIPLCKMH
-434 SQQVRKHISIVTQ
+434 SQQVRKHIAIVTQ
-447 ETILFNDTI
+447 ETILFND
-456 SNNISFGEN
+456 SVKNNISFGDN
-465 TFSKEE
+465 SYSDEE
-471 IEAAA
+471 IIQTAK
-476 RIANAHE
+476 IANAHE
-483 FISKLPQGYDTIIGD
+483 FISNLPQGYDTIIGD
-498 RGSILSGG
+498 RGNTLSGG
-506 QRQRIAIAR
+506 QRQRLAIAR
-515 AVLRKC
+515 AILRKC

-535 ISEHSVQKAIDNLSK
+535 ISEHSVQEAINKLSK

-569 IIVMDKGCVV
+569 IIVMDNGCVK
-579 ETGTHAELI
+579 EIGKHSELI
-588 AKNGIYYTLCKMQ
+588 AQNGIYHKLCKMQ
-601 EIK
+601 EIN

>member
-1 MANNKSKTFTR
+1 
-12 NILKPYTG
+12 
-20 SIILFFALMCMATLF
+20 MCMATLF

-48 ILFDTPTD
+48 ILFDTNTEL
-56 AVENP
+56 AENP

-87 AAIIFVIYFLKDLFT
+87 AAIIFAIYFLKDLFT
-102 YLASYFIGSTRNK
+102 YLGSYLIGSTRNK

-120 RNSLFE
+120 RNRLFE
-126 QFSSQTIGFISKY
+126 QFSTQTIGFIANF
-139 KKGDLLSRL
+139 KKGDLLSRV

-156 QNVLQSL
+156 QNVLQSI
-163 QTLIVNVISVI
+163 QTLITNLISVI
-174 LYFSV
+174 MYFSV
-179 LLYIDYKITLLVLLV
+179 LIYIDYKITLLVLLV

-200 IVSFFSRKLKRSSKH
+200 MVSFFSRKLKRSSKH
-215 MQQKSSHLTSILE
+215 MQQKSSLLTSILE
-228 ETISAL
+228 ETISSL

-242 IEEMNNRFRSFNTSY
+242 IDDMNNRFRNFNTSY

-286 LLVGARNVIC
+286 LLVGSKNVI
-296 SPVLMSADMFIV
+296 STPVLMSADIFIV
-308 YLIIFSLLIKPAKDI
+308 YLIIFSLIIKPAKDI

-343 IYANNTIIEPKNPTN
+343 IYANNSIIEPENPIE
-358 LEKFSKEI
+358 LKEI
-366 TIENLNFSYD
+366 KDGIRIQNLNFAYD
-376 EKAPI
+376 SKNLV
-381 LKDINL
+381 LKNINL

-412 MKFYNIN
+412 MKFYNTEEN
-419 SGSIYFDGISIEEMS
+419 TLFFDNISINNIS
-434 SQQVRKHISIVTQ
+434 SSEVRKHIAIVTQ
-447 ETILFNDTI
+447 ETILFND
-456 SNNISFGEN
+456 SVKNNINFGERSF
-465 TFSKEE
+465 TDEE

-483 FISKLPQGYDTIIGD
+483 FICKLPQGYDTIIGD
-498 RGSILSGG
+498 RGSTLSGG
-506 QRQRIAIAR
+506 QKQRLAIAR
-515 AVLRKC
+515 AILRKC

-535 ISEHSVQKAIDNLSK
+535 ISEHSVQEAINKLSK

-569 IIVMDKGCVV
+569 IIVMDKGCV
-579 ETGTHAELI
+579 EEIGTHEELI
-588 AKNGIYYTLCKMQ
+588 AKKGIYHKLCKMQ
-601 EIK
+601 EINS

>member
-1 MANNKSKTFTR
+1 MANKEYKNFTK
-12 NILKPYTG
+12 NNLKPYTG

-120 RNSLFE
+120 RNRLFE
-126 QFSSQTIGFISKY
+126 QFSTQTIGFISKY
-139 KKGDLLSRL
+139 KKGDLLSRV
-148 SNDITEYD
+148 SNDITEYE

-163 QTLIVNVISVI
+163 QTLIVNIISVI

-228 ETISAL
+228 ETISSL

-286 LLVGARNVIC
+286 LLAGARNVIC

-343 IYANNTIIEPKNPTN
+343 IYANNTIIEPENPIN
-358 LEKFSKEI
+358 LEQINQGI
-366 TIENLNFSYD
+366 TIKNLNFAY
-376 EKAPI
+376 EKTPV
-381 LKDINL
+381 LNSINIF
-387 TFKKGENTAI
+387 FKKGENTAI

-412 MKFYNIN
+412 MKFYNTEENTIFFDDIPIN
-419 SGSIYFDGISIEEMS
+419 KIKS
-434 SQQVRKHISIVTQ
+434 SQVRKHIAIVTQ
-447 ETILFNDTI
+447 DTILFND
-456 SNNISFGEN
+456 SVKNNISFGDN
-465 TFSKEE
+465 SFSDEE
-471 IEAAA
+471 IISAAKT
-476 RIANAHE
+476 ANAHE
-483 FISKLPQGYDTIIGD
+483 FITKLPQGYDTIIGD
-498 RGSILSGG
+498 RGSTLSGG
-506 QRQRIAIAR
+506 QRQRLAIAR
-515 AVLRKC
+515 AILRKC

-535 ISEHSVQKAIDNLSK
+535 ISEHYVQEAINNLSK
-550 EKTIITIAHRLST
+550 QKTIITIAHRLST

-569 IIVMDKGCVV
+569 IIVMDKGFVQEV
-579 ETGTHAELI
+579 GTHNEI
-588 AKNGIYYTLCKMQ
+588 ITKKGIYHQLCKLQ
-601 EIK
+601 ELN

>member
-1 MANNKSKTFTR
+1 
-12 NILKPYTG
+12 
-20 SIILFFALMCMATLF
+20 MCMATLF

-48 ILFDTPTD
+48 ILFDTNTEL
-56 AVENP
+56 AENP
-61 SQLEIILN
+61 TQLEIILN

-87 AAIIFVIYFLKDLFT
+87 AAIIFAIYFLKDLFT
-102 YLASYFIGSTRNK
+102 YLGSYFIGSTRNK

-120 RNSLFE
+120 RNKLFE
-126 QFSSQTIGFISKY
+126 QFSTQTIGFIAKF
-139 KKGDLLSRL
+139 KKGDLLSRV

-156 QNVLQSL
+156 QNVLQSI
-163 QTLIVNVISVI
+163 QTLITNLISVI
-174 LYFSV
+174 MYFSV
-179 LLYIDYKITLLVLLV
+179 LIYIDYKITLLVLLV

-200 IVSFFSRKLKRSSKH
+200 MVSFFSRKLKRSSKH
-215 MQQKSSHLTSILE
+215 MQQKSSLLTSILE
-228 ETISAL
+228 ETISSL

-242 IEEMNNRFRSFNTSY
+242 IDDMNNRFRNFNTSY

-286 LLVGARNVIC
+286 LLVGSKNVI
-296 SPVLMSADMFIV
+296 STPVLMSADIFIV
-308 YLIIFSLLIKPAKDI
+308 YLIIFSLIIKPAKDI

-343 IYANNTIIEPKNPTN
+343 IYANNSIIEPKNPIE
-358 LEKFSKEI
+358 LKEI
-366 TIENLNFSYD
+366 KDGIRIQNLNFAYD
-376 EKAPI
+376 DKNLV
-381 LKDINL
+381 LKNINL

-412 MKFYNIN
+412 MKFYNTDEN
-419 SGSIYFDGISIEEMS
+419 TLFFDNISINNIS
-434 SQQVRKHISIVTQ
+434 SSEVRKHIAIVTQ
-447 ETILFNDTI
+447 ETILFNDSI
-456 SNNISFGEN
+456 KNNISFGEHSF
-465 TFSKEE
+465 TDEE
-471 IEAAA
+471 IETAA

-483 FISKLPQGYDTIIGD
+483 FICKLPQGYDTIIGD
-498 RGSILSGG
+498 RGCTLSGG
-506 QRQRIAIAR
+506 QKQRLAIAR
-515 AVLRKC
+515 AILRKC

-535 ISEHSVQKAIDNLSK
+535 ISEHSVQEAINNLSK

-569 IIVMDKGCVV
+569 IIVMDKGCV
-579 ETGTHAELI
+579 EEIGTHAELI
-588 AKNGIYYTLCKMQ
+588 AKKRIYHKLCKMQ
-601 EIK
+601 EINS

>member
-1 MANNKSKTFTR
+1 MNNKNFTKH
-12 NILKPYTG
+12 ILKPYTL
-20 SIILFFALMCMATLF
+20 SFVLFFALMCVATLF

-48 ILFDTPTD
+48 ILFDTPTE

-87 AAIIFVIYFLKDLFT
+87 AGIIFVIYFLKDLFT

-120 RNSLFE
+120 RNKLFE
-126 QFSSQTIGFISKY
+126 QFSTQTIGFIAKY
-139 KKGDLLSRL
+139 KKGDLLSRV

-156 QNVLQSL
+156 QNVLQSI

-174 LYFSV
+174 LYFAV

-215 MQQKSSHLTSILE
+215 MQQKSSHLTSIIE
-228 ETISAL
+228 ETISSL

-242 IEEMNNRFRSFNTSY
+242 IDEMNTRFQNFNTSY

-286 LLVGARNVIC
+286 LLVGSRNVIC

-343 IYANNTIIEPKNPTN
+343 IYANNTIREPKNPIT
-358 LEKFSKEI
+358 LEKFNKEI
-366 TIENLNFSYD
+366 TIQNLNFSYD
-376 EKAPI
+376 DKNLV
-381 LKDINL
+381 LKNINL
-387 TFKKGENTAI
+387 SIKKGENVAI

-412 MKFYNIN
+412 MKFYNTEEN
-419 SGSIYFDGISIEEMS
+419 SILFDGIPIEKMTSDE
-434 SQQVRKHISIVTQ
+434 VRKHIAIVTQ
-447 ETILFNDTI
+447 ETILFNDTV
-456 SNNISFGEN
+456 SNNISFSNN
-465 TFSKEE
+465 TYSQEE
-471 IEAAA
+471 IETAAK
-476 RIANAHE
+476 IANAHE
-483 FISKLPQGYDTIIGD
+483 FITKLPQGYQTTIGD
-498 RGSILSGG
+498 RGSTLSGG
-506 QRQRIAIAR
+506 QRQRLAIAR
-515 AVLRKC
+515 AILRKC

-535 ISEHSVQKAIDNLSK
+535 ISEHYVQESINKLSK

-569 IIVMDKGCVV
+569 IVVMDNGCIK
-579 ETGTHAELI
+579 EIGTHAELI
-588 AKNGIYYTLCKMQ
+588 AKNGIYHKLCKMQ
-601 EIK
+601 EIN

>member
-1 MANNKSKTFTR
+1 MANKEYKNFTK
-12 NILKPYTG
+12 NNLKPYTG

-120 RNSLFE
+120 RNRLFE
-126 QFSSQTIGFISKY
+126 QFSTQTIGFISKY
-139 KKGDLLSRL
+139 KKGDLLSRV
-148 SNDITEYD
+148 SNDITEYE

-163 QTLIVNVISVI
+163 QTLIVNIISVI

-228 ETISAL
+228 ETISSL

-286 LLVGARNVIC
+286 LLAGARNVIC

-343 IYANNTIIEPKNPTN
+343 IYANNTIIEPENPIN
-358 LEKFSKEI
+358 LEQINQGI
-366 TIENLNFSYD
+366 TIKNLNFAY
-376 EKAPI
+376 EKTPV
-381 LKDINL
+381 LNSINIF
-387 TFKKGENTAI
+387 FKKGENTAI

-412 MKFYNIN
+412 MKFYNTEENTIFFDDIPIN
-419 SGSIYFDGISIEEMS
+419 KIKS
-434 SQQVRKHISIVTQ
+434 SQVRKHIAIVTQ
-447 ETILFNDTI
+447 ETILFND
-456 SNNISFGEN
+456 SVKNNISFGDN
-465 TFSKEE
+465 SFSEEE
-471 IEAAA
+471 IISAAKT
-476 RIANAHE
+476 ANAHE
-483 FISKLPQGYDTIIGD
+483 FIMASEKGYDTMIGD
-498 RGSILSGG
+498 RGGKLSGG
-506 QRQRIAIAR
+506 QRQRISIAR
-515 AVLRKC
+515 AILKNPP
-521 EILILDEA
+521 ILILDEA

-535 ISEHSVQKAIDNLSK
+535 ESERMVQDAL
-550 EKTIITIAHRLST
+550 EKLMRNRTTIAIAHRLST
-563 IKNCDK
+563 IRHADEICVLHEGEIVERGKHDELLALNGYYKRLCD
-569 IIVMDKGCVV
+569 
-579 ETGTHAELI
+579 
-588 AKNGIYYTLCKMQ
+588 MQ
-601 EIK
+601 QMK

>member
-1 MANNKSKTFTR
+1 
-12 NILKPYTG
+12 
-20 SIILFFALMCMATLF
+20 
-35 SIASILSVSNFLQ
+35 
-48 ILFDTPTD
+48 
-56 AVENP
+56 
-61 SQLEIILN
+61 
-69 KVYDYCLS
+69 
-77 FGKHKALWLF
+77 
-87 AAIIFVIYFLKDLFT
+87 
-102 YLASYFIGSTRNK
+102 
-115 IIRNI
+115 
-120 RNSLFE
+120 
-126 QFSSQTIGFISKY
+126 
-139 KKGDLLSRL
+139 
-148 SNDITEYD
+148 
-156 QNVLQSL
+156 
-163 QTLIVNVISVI
+163 
-174 LYFSV
+174 
-179 LLYIDYKITLLVLLV
+179 
-194 FPPVAG
+194 
-200 IVSFFSRKLKRSSKH
+200 
-215 MQQKSSHLTSILE
+215 
-228 ETISAL
+228 
-234 RIIKSFNA
+234 
-242 IEEMNNRFRSFNTSY
+242 
-257 TRLRNKINRRVN
+257 
-269 LASPQSEFFGN
+269 
-280 CLVIGI
+280 
-286 LLVGARNVIC
+286 
-296 SPVLMSADMFIV
+296 MSADIFIV

-376 EKAPI
+376 EKTPI

-471 IEAAA
+471 IEAVA

-569 IIVMDKGCVV
+569 VIVMDKGCVV

>member
-1 MANNKSKTFTR
+1 
-12 NILKPYTG
+12 
-20 SIILFFALMCMATLF
+20 MCMATLF

-48 ILFDTPTD
+48 ILFDTNTEL
-56 AVENP
+56 AENP

-87 AAIIFVIYFLKDLFT
+87 AAIIFAIYFLKDLFT
-102 YLASYFIGSTRNK
+102 YLGSYFIGSTRNK

-120 RNSLFE
+120 RNKLFE
-126 QFSSQTIGFISKY
+126 QFSTQTIGFIAKF
-139 KKGDLLSRL
+139 KKGDLLSRV

-156 QNVLQSL
+156 QNVLQSI
-163 QTLIVNVISVI
+163 QTLITNLISVI
-174 LYFSV
+174 MYFSV
-179 LLYIDYKITLLVLLV
+179 LIYIDYKITLLVLLV

-200 IVSFFSRKLKRSSKH
+200 MVSFFSRKLKRSSKH
-215 MQQKSSHLTSILE
+215 MQQKSSLLTSILE
-228 ETISAL
+228 ETISSL

-242 IEEMNNRFRSFNTSY
+242 IDDMNNRFRNFNTSY

-286 LLVGARNVIC
+286 LLVGSKNVI
-296 SPVLMSADMFIV
+296 STPVLMSADIFIV
-308 YLIIFSLLIKPAKDI
+308 YLIIFSLIIKPAKDI

-343 IYANNTIIEPKNPTN
+343 IYANNSIIEPKNPIE
-358 LEKFSKEI
+358 LKEI
-366 TIENLNFSYD
+366 KDGIRIQNLNFAYD
-376 EKAPI
+376 DKNLV
-381 LKDINL
+381 LKNINL

-412 MKFYNIN
+412 MKFYNTDEN
-419 SGSIYFDGISIEEMS
+419 TLFFDNISINNIS
-434 SQQVRKHISIVTQ
+434 SNEVRKHIAIVTQ
-447 ETILFNDTI
+447 ETILFND
-456 SNNISFGEN
+456 SVKNNISFGEH
-465 TFSKEE
+465 TFSDEE
-471 IEAAA
+471 IETAA

-483 FISKLPQGYDTIIGD
+483 FICKLPQGYDTIIGD
-498 RGSILSGG
+498 RGCTLSGG
-506 QRQRIAIAR
+506 QKQRLAIAR
-515 AVLRKC
+515 AILRKC

-535 ISEHSVQKAIDNLSK
+535 ISEHSVQEAINNLSK

-569 IIVMDKGCVV
+569 IIVMDKGCV
-579 ETGTHAELI
+579 EEIGTHAELI
-588 AKNGIYYTLCKMQ
+588 AKKGIYHKLCKMQ
-601 EIK
+601 EINS

>member
-1 MANNKSKTFTR
+1 
-12 NILKPYTG
+12 
-20 SIILFFALMCMATLF
+20 MCMATLF

-48 ILFDTPTD
+48 ILFDTNTEL
-56 AVENP
+56 AENP

-87 AAIIFVIYFLKDLFT
+87 AAIIFAIYFLKDLFT
-102 YLASYFIGSTRNK
+102 YLGSYFIGSTRNK

-120 RNSLFE
+120 RNRLFE
-126 QFSSQTIGFISKY
+126 QFSTQTIGFIANF
-139 KKGDLLSRL
+139 KKGDLLSRV

-156 QNVLQSL
+156 QNVLQSI
-163 QTLIVNVISVI
+163 QTLITNLISVI
-174 LYFSV
+174 MYFSV
-179 LLYIDYKITLLVLLV
+179 LIYIDYKITLLVLLV

-200 IVSFFSRKLKRSSKH
+200 MVSFFSRKLKRSSKH
-215 MQQKSSHLTSILE
+215 MQQKSSLLTSILE
-228 ETISAL
+228 ETISSL

-242 IEEMNNRFRSFNTSY
+242 IDDMNNRFRNFNTSY

-286 LLVGARNVIC
+286 LLVGSKNVI
-296 SPVLMSADMFIV
+296 STPVLMSADIFIV
-308 YLIIFSLLIKPAKDI
+308 YLIIFSLIIKPAKDI

-343 IYANNTIIEPKNPTN
+343 IYANNSIIEPENPIE
-358 LEKFSKEI
+358 LKEI
-366 TIENLNFSYD
+366 KDGIHIQNLNFAYD
-376 EKAPI
+376 SKNLV
-381 LKDINL
+381 LKNINL

-412 MKFYNIN
+412 MKFYNTEEN
-419 SGSIYFDGISIEEMS
+419 TLFFDNISINNIS
-434 SQQVRKHISIVTQ
+434 SSEVRKHIAIVTQ
-447 ETILFNDTI
+447 ETILFND
-456 SNNISFGEN
+456 SVKNNINFGERSF
-465 TFSKEE
+465 TDEE
-471 IEAAA
+471 IETAA

-483 FISKLPQGYDTIIGD
+483 FICKLPQGYDTIIGD
-498 RGSILSGG
+498 RGSTLSGG
-506 QRQRIAIAR
+506 QKQRLAIAR
-515 AVLRKC
+515 AILRKC

-535 ISEHSVQKAIDNLSK
+535 ISEHSVQEAINKLSK

-569 IIVMDKGCVV
+569 IIVMDKGCV
-579 ETGTHAELI
+579 EEIGTHEELI
-588 AKNGIYYTLCKMQ
+588 AKKGIYHKLCKMQ
-601 EIK
+601 EINS

>member
-1 MANNKSKTFTR
+1 
-12 NILKPYTG
+12 
-20 SIILFFALMCMATLF
+20 MCMATLF

-48 ILFDTPTD
+48 ILFDTNTEI
-56 AVENP
+56 AENP

-102 YLASYFIGSTRNK
+102 YLGSYFMGSTRNK

-126 QFSSQTIGFISKY
+126 QFSTQTIGFIAKF
-139 KKGDLLSRL
+139 KKGDLLSRV
-148 SNDITEYD
+148 SNDITEYE
-156 QNVLQSL
+156 QNVLQSI
-163 QTLIVNVISVI
+163 QTLIVNIISV
-174 LYFSV
+174 LMYFAV
-179 LLYIDYKITLLVLLV
+179 LLYIDYKITLLVLVV

-215 MQQKSSHLTSILE
+215 MQQKSSLLTSILE
-228 ETISAL
+228 ETISSL

-242 IEEMNNRFRSFNTSY
+242 IDEMNKRFQNFNTSY

-308 YLIIFSLLIKPAKDI
+308 YLIIFSLIIKPAKDI

-335 AKNRICEI
+335 AKKRICEI
-343 IYANNTIIEPKNPTN
+343 IYANNTIVEPENPIELEEIKNGISIN
-358 LEKFSKEI
+358 
-366 TIENLNFSYD
+366 NLNFSYD
-376 EKAPI
+376 AKTPV
-381 LKDINL
+381 LKNINL
-387 TFKKGENTAI
+387 FFKKGENTAI

-412 MKFYNIN
+412 MKFYNTEEN
-419 SGSIYFDGISIEEMS
+419 SILFDDIPLCKMH
-434 SQQVRKHISIVTQ
+434 SQQVRKHIAIVTQ
-447 ETILFNDTI
+447 ETILFND
-456 SNNISFGEN
+456 SVKNNISFGDNSYSE
-465 TFSKEE
+465 EE
-471 IEAAA
+471 IIQAAK
-476 RIANAHE
+476 IANAHE
-483 FISKLPQGYDTIIGD
+483 FISNLPQGYDTIIGD
-498 RGSILSGG
+498 RGNTLSGG
-506 QRQRIAIAR
+506 QRQRLAIAR
-515 AVLRKC
+515 AILRKC

-535 ISEHSVQKAIDNLSK
+535 ISEHSVQEAINNLSK

-569 IIVMDKGCVV
+569 IIVMDNGCVK
-579 ETGTHAELI
+579 EIGKHSELI
-588 AKNGIYYTLCKMQ
+588 AQNGIYHKLCKMQ
-601 EIK
+601 EIN

>member
-1 MANNKSKTFTR
+1 MNNKNFTKQ
-12 NILKPYTG
+12 ILKPYTG
-20 SIILFFALMCMATLF
+20 SLILFFVLMCMATLF

-48 ILFDTPTD
+48 ILFDTNTEL
-56 AVENP
+56 AENP

-87 AAIIFVIYFLKDLFT
+87 AAIIFAIYFLKDLFT
-102 YLASYFIGSTRNK
+102 YLGSYFIGSTRNK

-120 RNSLFE
+120 RNRLFE
-126 QFSSQTIGFISKY
+126 QFSTQTIGFIANF
-139 KKGDLLSRL
+139 KKGDLLSRV

-156 QNVLQSL
+156 QNVLQSI
-163 QTLIVNVISVI
+163 QTLITNLISVI
-174 LYFSV
+174 MYFSV
-179 LLYIDYKITLLVLLV
+179 LIYIDYKITLLVLLV

-200 IVSFFSRKLKRSSKH
+200 MVSFFSRKLKRSSKH
-215 MQQKSSHLTSILE
+215 MQQKSSLLTSILE
-228 ETISAL
+228 ETISSL

-242 IEEMNNRFRSFNTSY
+242 IDDMNNRFRNFNTSY

-286 LLVGARNVIC
+286 LLVGSKNVI
-296 SPVLMSADMFIV
+296 STPVLMSADIFIV
-308 YLIIFSLLIKPAKDI
+308 YLIIFSLIIKPAKDI

-343 IYANNTIIEPKNPTN
+343 IYANNSIIEPENPIE
-358 LEKFSKEI
+358 LKEI
-366 TIENLNFSYD
+366 KDGIHIQNLNFAYD
-376 EKAPI
+376 SKNLV
-381 LKDINL
+381 LKNINL

-412 MKFYNIN
+412 MKFYNTEEN
-419 SGSIYFDGISIEEMS
+419 TLFFDNISINNIS
-434 SQQVRKHISIVTQ
+434 SSEVRKHIAIVTQ
-447 ETILFNDTI
+447 ETILFND
-456 SNNISFGEN
+456 SVKNNINFGERSF
-465 TFSKEE
+465 TDEE
-471 IEAAA
+471 IETAA

-483 FISKLPQGYDTIIGD
+483 FICKLPQGYDTIIGD
-498 RGSILSGG
+498 RGSTLSGG
-506 QRQRIAIAR
+506 QKQRLAIAR
-515 AVLRKC
+515 AILRKC

-535 ISEHSVQKAIDNLSK
+535 ISEHSVQEAINKLSK

-569 IIVMDKGCVV
+569 IIVMDKGCV
-579 ETGTHAELI
+579 EEIGTHEELI
-588 AKNGIYYTLCKMQ
+588 AKKGIYHKLCKMQ
-601 EIK
+601 EINS

>member
-1 MANNKSKTFTR
+1 
-12 NILKPYTG
+12 
-20 SIILFFALMCMATLF
+20 MCMATLF

-48 ILFDTPTD
+48 ILFDTNTEL
-56 AVENP
+56 AENP

-87 AAIIFVIYFLKDLFT
+87 AAIIFAIYFLKDLFT
-102 YLASYFIGSTRNK
+102 YLGSYFIGSTRNK

-120 RNSLFE
+120 RNKLFE
-126 QFSSQTIGFISKY
+126 QFSTQTIGFIANF
-139 KKGDLLSRL
+139 KKGDLLSRV

-156 QNVLQSL
+156 QNVLQSI
-163 QTLIVNVISVI
+163 QTLITNLISVI
-174 LYFSV
+174 MYFSV
-179 LLYIDYKITLLVLLV
+179 LIYIDYKITLLVLLV

-200 IVSFFSRKLKRSSKH
+200 MVSFFSRKLKRSSKH
-215 MQQKSSHLTSILE
+215 MQQKSSLLTSILE
-228 ETISAL
+228 ETISSL

-242 IEEMNNRFRSFNTSY
+242 IDDMNNRFRNFNTSY

-286 LLVGARNVIC
+286 LLVGSRNVI
-296 SPVLMSADMFIV
+296 STPVLMSADIFIV
-308 YLIIFSLLIKPAKDI
+308 YLIIFSLIIKPAKDI

-343 IYANNTIIEPKNPTN
+343 IYANNSIIEPENPIE
-358 LEKFSKEI
+358 LKEI
-366 TIENLNFSYD
+366 KDGIRIQNLNFAYD
-376 EKAPI
+376 SKNLV
-381 LKDINL
+381 LKNINL

-412 MKFYNIN
+412 MKFYNTEEN
-419 SGSIYFDGISIEEMS
+419 TLFFDNISINNIS
-434 SQQVRKHISIVTQ
+434 SSEVRKHIAIVTQ
-447 ETILFNDTI
+447 ETILFND
-456 SNNISFGEN
+456 SVKNNINFGERSF
-465 TFSKEE
+465 TDEE

-483 FISKLPQGYDTIIGD
+483 FICKLPQGYDTIIGD
-498 RGSILSGG
+498 RGSTLSGG
-506 QRQRIAIAR
+506 QKQRLAIAR
-515 AVLRKC
+515 AILRKC

-535 ISEHSVQKAIDNLSK
+535 ISEHSVQEAINKLSK

-569 IIVMDKGCVV
+569 IIVMDKGCV
-579 ETGTHAELI
+579 EEIGTHEELI
-588 AKNGIYYTLCKMQ
+588 AKKGIYHKLCKMQ
-601 EIK
+601 EINS

>member
-1 MANNKSKTFTR
+1 
-12 NILKPYTG
+12 
-20 SIILFFALMCMATLF
+20 MATLF

-48 ILFDTPTD
+48 ILFDTNTEL
-56 AVENP
+56 AENP

-87 AAIIFVIYFLKDLFT
+87 AAIIFAIYFLKDLFT
-102 YLASYFIGSTRNK
+102 YLGSYFIGSTRNK

-120 RNSLFE
+120 RNRLFE
-126 QFSSQTIGFISKY
+126 QFSTQTIGFIANF
-139 KKGDLLSRL
+139 KKGDLLSRV

-156 QNVLQSL
+156 QNVLQSI
-163 QTLIVNVISVI
+163 QTLITNLISVI
-174 LYFSV
+174 MYFSV
-179 LLYIDYKITLLVLLV
+179 LIYIDYKITLLVLLV

-200 IVSFFSRKLKRSSKH
+200 MVSFFSRKLKRSSKH
-215 MQQKSSHLTSILE
+215 MQQKSSLLTSILE
-228 ETISAL
+228 ETISSL

-242 IEEMNNRFRSFNTSY
+242 IDDMNNRFRNFNTSY

-286 LLVGARNVIC
+286 LLVGSKNVI
-296 SPVLMSADMFIV
+296 STPVLMSADIFIV
-308 YLIIFSLLIKPAKDI
+308 YLIIFSLIIKPAKDI

-343 IYANNTIIEPKNPTN
+343 IYANNSIIEPENPIE
-358 LEKFSKEI
+358 LKEI
-366 TIENLNFSYD
+366 KDGIRIQNLNFAYD
-376 EKAPI
+376 SKNLV
-381 LKDINL
+381 LKNINL

-412 MKFYNIN
+412 MKFYNTEEN
-419 SGSIYFDGISIEEMS
+419 TLFFDNISINNIS
-434 SQQVRKHISIVTQ
+434 SSEVRKHIAIVTQ
-447 ETILFNDTI
+447 ETILFND
-456 SNNISFGEN
+456 SVKNNINFGERSF
-465 TFSKEE
+465 TDEE

-483 FISKLPQGYDTIIGD
+483 FICKLPQGYDTIIGD
-498 RGSILSGG
+498 RGSTLSGG
-506 QRQRIAIAR
+506 QKQRLAIAR
-515 AVLRKC
+515 AILRKC

-535 ISEHSVQKAIDNLSK
+535 ISEHSVQEAINKLSK

-569 IIVMDKGCVV
+569 IIVMDKGCV
-579 ETGTHAELI
+579 EEIGTHEELI
-588 AKNGIYYTLCKMQ
+588 AKKGIYHKLCKMQ
-601 EIK
+601 EINS

>member
-1 MANNKSKTFTR
+1 MNNKNFTKQ
-12 NILKPYTG
+12 ILKPYTG
-20 SIILFFALMCMATLF
+20 SLILFFVLMCMATLF

-48 ILFDTPTD
+48 ILFDTNTEL
-56 AVENP
+56 AENP

-87 AAIIFVIYFLKDLFT
+87 AAIIFAIYFLKDLFT
-102 YLASYFIGSTRNK
+102 YLGSYFIGSTRNK

-120 RNSLFE
+120 RNRLFE
-126 QFSSQTIGFISKY
+126 QFSTQTIGFIANF
-139 KKGDLLSRL
+139 KKGDLLSRV

-156 QNVLQSL
+156 QNVLQSI
-163 QTLIVNVISVI
+163 QTLITNLISVI
-174 LYFSV
+174 MYFSV
-179 LLYIDYKITLLVLLV
+179 LIYIDYKITLLVLLV

-200 IVSFFSRKLKRSSKH
+200 MVSFFSRKLKRSSKH
-215 MQQKSSHLTSILE
+215 MQQKSSLLTSILE
-228 ETISAL
+228 ETISSL

-242 IEEMNNRFRSFNTSY
+242 IDDMNNRFRNFNTSY

-286 LLVGARNVIC
+286 LLVGSKNVI
-296 SPVLMSADMFIV
+296 STPVLMSADIFIV
-308 YLIIFSLLIKPAKDI
+308 YLIIFSLIIKPAKDI

-343 IYANNTIIEPKNPTN
+343 IYANNSIIEPENPIE
-358 LEKFSKEI
+358 LKEI
-366 TIENLNFSYD
+366 KDGIRIQNLNFAYD
-376 EKAPI
+376 SKNLV
-381 LKDINL
+381 LKNINL

-412 MKFYNIN
+412 MKFYNTEEN
-419 SGSIYFDGISIEEMS
+419 TLFFDNISINNIS
-434 SQQVRKHISIVTQ
+434 SSEVRKHIAIVTQ
-447 ETILFNDTI
+447 ETILFND
-456 SNNISFGEN
+456 SVKNNINFGERSF
-465 TFSKEE
+465 TDEE

-483 FISKLPQGYDTIIGD
+483 FICKLPQGYDTIIGD
-498 RGSILSGG
+498 RGSTLSGG
-506 QRQRIAIAR
+506 QKQRLAIAR
-515 AVLRKC
+515 AILRKC

-535 ISEHSVQKAIDNLSK
+535 ISEHSVQEAINKLSK

-569 IIVMDKGCVV
+569 IIVMDKGCV
-579 ETGTHAELI
+579 EEIGTHEELI
-588 AKNGIYYTLCKMQ
+588 AKKGIYHKLCKMQ
-601 EIK
+601 EINS

>member
-1 MANNKSKTFTR
+1 
-12 NILKPYTG
+12 
-20 SIILFFALMCMATLF
+20 MATLF

-48 ILFDTPTD
+48 ILFDTNTEI
-56 AVENP
+56 AENP

-102 YLASYFIGSTRNK
+102 YLGSYFMGSTRNK

-126 QFSSQTIGFISKY
+126 QFSTQTIGFIAKF
-139 KKGDLLSRL
+139 KKGDLLSRV
-148 SNDITEYD
+148 SNDITEYE
-156 QNVLQSL
+156 QNVLQSI
-163 QTLIVNVISVI
+163 QTLIVNIISV
-174 LYFSV
+174 LMYFAV
-179 LLYIDYKITLLVLLV
+179 LLYIDYKITLLVLVV

-215 MQQKSSHLTSILE
+215 MQQKSSLLTSILE
-228 ETISAL
+228 ETISSL

-242 IEEMNNRFRSFNTSY
+242 IDEMNKRFQNFNTSY

-308 YLIIFSLLIKPAKDI
+308 YLIIFSLIIKPAKDI

-343 IYANNTIIEPKNPTN
+343 IYANNTIVEPENPIELEEIKNGISIN
-358 LEKFSKEI
+358 
-366 TIENLNFSYD
+366 NLNFSYD
-376 EKAPI
+376 AKTPV
-381 LKDINL
+381 LKNINL
-387 TFKKGENTAI
+387 FFKKGENTAI

-412 MKFYNIN
+412 MKFYNTEEN
-419 SGSIYFDGISIEEMS
+419 SILFDDIPLCKMH
-434 SQQVRKHISIVTQ
+434 SQQVRKHIAIVTQ
-447 ETILFNDTI
+447 ETILFND
-456 SNNISFGEN
+456 SVKNNISFGDN
-465 TFSKEE
+465 SYSDEE
-471 IEAAA
+471 IIQAAK
-476 RIANAHE
+476 ISNAHE
-483 FISKLPQGYDTIIGD
+483 FISNLPQGYDTIIGD
-498 RGSILSGG
+498 RGNTLSGG
-506 QRQRIAIAR
+506 QRQRLAIAR
-515 AVLRKC
+515 AILRKC

-535 ISEHSVQKAIDNLSK
+535 ISEHSVQEAINKLSK

-569 IIVMDKGCVV
+569 IIVMDNGCVK
-579 ETGTHAELI
+579 EIGKHSELI
-588 AKNGIYYTLCKMQ
+588 AQNGIYHKLCKMQ
-601 EIK
+601 EIN